1 MPHRTIHVAAPSR
14 LHFGMFAFGD
24 ASSRQFGGAGAMI
37 DRPGLRLTIS
47 PSAQLEVHGLLSDR
61 ALDFVRRWILA
72 RCMTEE
78 PRCRVQIV
86 AAPRQHVGLGVG
98 TQLGL
103 SVAAGLNAYFD
114 RRSESPPE
122 LAQSVGR
129 AKRSAVGTYGFA
141 HGGLLAECGRL
152 ATEAVSPLDLRV
164 DLPGKWRFVLI
175 CPRGREGLSGE
186 AERRA
191 FRELPP
197 VPETMKDQLVREIHV
212 RLMPAAADAKFDD
225 FSESLYRYGHAAGMC
240 FADQQNGPFAGPR
253 LTELVQVIRRM
264 GVRGVGQSSWGPT
277 LFALLPGESEA
288 SMFVDQLAG
297 NTSTGDLELVITTPN
312 NTGAR
317 VQVEG

>member
-24 ASSRQFGGAGAMI
+24 TGIRQFGGAGAMI
-37 DRPGLRLTIS
+37 ERPGVRLTIS
-47 PSAQLEVHGLLSDR
+47 PSAQLEVDGPLSDR
-61 ALDFVRRWILA
+61 AIDFARRWALA
-72 RCMTEE
+72 RSVAEE
-78 PRCRVQIV
+78 PRCRVEIV

-103 SVAAGLNAYFD
+103 SVAAGLNAFFD
-114 RRSESPPE
+114 HSAESPPE
-122 LAQSVGR
+122 LARSVGR

-164 DLPGKWRFVLI
+164 ELPGQWRFVLI
-175 CPRGREGLSGE
+175 CPSGGEGLSGE

-191 FRELPP
+191 FRGLPP
-197 VPETMKDQLVREIHV
+197 VPTATTDRLVHEIHDH
-212 RLMPAAADAKFDD
+212 LMPAAAEARFDD

-253 LTELVQVIRRM
+253 LTELVRVVRRM

-288 SMFVDQLAG
+288 SRFVDQLAG
-297 NTSTGDLELVITTPN
+297 NTSTGDLELIVTAPN